1 MPIGPVVGALLNNT
15 GEQDVVSA
23 YRFNHLLR
31 GRCRI
36 IVCVCVFSVYIAAM
50 IAADRYEEMVGTVI
64 KKNRRRTIGR
74 GGFLRGIRV
83 CCGKRWVF
91 DCVAD
96 SSSIGGEECEDPRFV
111 GKSYAFR
118 RLSNVSS
125 AVAKSLIARKPCSA
139 SSNYSNYSNYFDPK
153 QYARTD
159 NYSSLESSSPCA
171 SHSSRLS
178 INRINR
184 SPIHESR
191 KYESKVLLEAH
202 LPRNTATIRV

>member
-1 MPIGPVVGALLNNT
+1 MSFPRTDSTTFCVVVAGSL
-15 GEQDVVSA
+15 
-23 YRFNHLLR
+23 
-31 GRCRI
+31 
-36 IVCVCVFSVYIAAM
+36 CVCVFSVYIATM

>member
-1 MPIGPVVGALLNNT
+1 MRNSSLLWET
-15 GEQDVVSA
+15 MGI
-23 YRFNHLLR
+23 RLRCGLLL
-31 GRCRI
+31 
-36 IVCVCVFSVYIAAM
+36 
-50 IAADRYEEMVGTVI
+50 D
-64 KKNRRRTIGR
+64 RRRGVRRST
-74 GGFLRGIRV
+74 L
-83 CCGKRWVF
+83 CGKVVR
-91 DCVAD
+91 
-96 SSSIGGEECEDPRFV
+96 
-111 GKSYAFR
+111 
-118 RLSNVSS
+118 VSS
-125 AVAKSLIARKPCSA
+125 ALQRFIRRCEIPYRSRARKPCSA

>member
-1 MPIGPVVGALLNNT
+1 MDFYEEFEFVVGNDGYSIALRT
-15 GEQDVVSA
+15 PPRSEERSA
-23 YRFNHLLR
+23 KIHALWE
-31 GRCRI
+31 
-36 IVCVCVFSVYIAAM
+36 S
-50 IAADRYEEMVGTVI
+50 
-64 KKNRRRTIGR
+64 RT
-74 GGFLRGIRV
+74 
-83 CCGKRWVF
+83 
-91 DCVAD
+91 
-96 SSSIGGEECEDPRFV
+96 RFV
-111 GKSYAFR
+111 RR

-191 KYESKVLLEAH
+191 KYETKVLLEAH

>member
-1 MPIGPVVGALLNNT
+1 M
-15 GEQDVVSA
+15 
-23 YRFNHLLR
+23 R
-31 GRCRI
+31 
-36 IVCVCVFSVYIAAM
+36 VFSVYIAAM

-64 KKNRRRTIGR
+64 KKNQRRTIGR

-118 RLSNVSS
+118 TTS
-125 AVAKSLIARKPCSA
+125 ALQRFIRRCEIPYRSRARKPCSA

>member
-1 MPIGPVVGALLNNT
+1 MDFYEEFEFVVGNDGYSIALRT
-15 GEQDVVSA
+15 PPRS
-23 YRFNHLLR
+23 
-31 GRCRI
+31 
-36 IVCVCVFSVYIAAM
+36 
-50 IAADRYEEMVGTVI
+50 EE
-64 KKNRRRTIGR
+64 RR
-74 GGFLRGIRV
+74 
-83 CCGKRWVF
+83 
-91 DCVAD
+91 
-96 SSSIGGEECEDPRFV
+96 EDPRFV

-139 SSNYSNYSNYFDPK
+139 SNNYSNYSNYFDPK

>member
-1 MPIGPVVGALLNNT
+1 MDFYEEFEFVVGNDGYSIALRT
-15 GEQDVVSA
+15 PPRSEERSA
-23 YRFNHLLR
+23 KIHALWE
-31 GRCRI
+31 
-36 IVCVCVFSVYIAAM
+36 S
-50 IAADRYEEMVGTVI
+50 
-64 KKNRRRTIGR
+64 RT
-74 GGFLRGIRV
+74 
-83 CCGKRWVF
+83 
-91 DCVAD
+91 
-96 SSSIGGEECEDPRFV
+96 RFV
-111 GKSYAFR
+111 RR
-118 RLSNVSS
+118 RLSNVGFIRHYEIPYRSR
-125 AVAKSLIARKPCSA
+125 ARKPCSA